1 MLTVR
6 ISADI
11 FVKLLLGQNFCKSLI
26 KVVEVSSPR
35 NGTGDRSVPER
46 HYKTMSLATE
56 SFLFGQSDTIRIR
69 LEDNADNHLS
79 PTSVR
84 ARLRVGNFPSS
95 VRIDFAETAVAPCS
109 VRVEVIT
116 DLKVICLITFHFI
129 RKNNL

>member
-26 KVVEVSSPR
+26 KVGISPL

-46 HYKTMSLATE
+46 HYKTVSLATE

-69 LEDNADNHLS
+69 LEDNADNHLA

-84 ARLRVGNFPSS
+84 TRLRVGNFPSS

-129 RKNNL
+129 RKNSL